1 MVRPDIIMYA
11 LLKRLK
17 ILVMQNKCESVTEK
31 QDRGTFSNCTRLKK
45 VLPSLAILHFFFKSL
60 LVKFI
65 IVLSQVAEYSM
76 HGNVKLLSPRTPLL
90 LLLFPPTATPT
101 SSPPIKTYLSLIN
114 C

>member
-31 QDRGTFSNCTRLKK
+31 QDKGTISNYTRLKK
-45 VLPSLAILHFFFKSL
+45 VLPTPALLHFFFLTLS
-60 LVKFI
+60 VKFI

-76 HGNVKLLSPRTPLL
+76 HGNIKLLSPRTPLL
-90 LLLFPPTATPT
+90 RSPPPATPT